1 MSWVNTV
8 LRAAEHLGVPRERV
22 LARAGIGAQALR
34 RERWPVDHITRLW
47 RAAVAATGDP
57 GFGLKAGALTGPASF
72 NIVSYLLQSAA
83 TLREAV
89 ALAQT
94 YQPLISDGGRIQF
107 IAGRD
112 AGWLVYHPRQGS
124 LAFSPHQIEAV
135 LAATVRLMH
144 WLAGSGLRPR
154 RVQFS
159 QARLAPLADYREV
172 FHCPVAFEQAF
183 SGVEVANAALD
194 APLPQADAQLARL
207 HRQYAQAQLLALTTP
222 DDLVRTTRD
231 WIAQHLAGGRPD
243 RAAAAAALGLG
254 ARTLARRLKAEGT
267 SFAALHDAARRD
279 AALAA
284 VARGEHSL
292 AAIAQQLGFAE
303 PSPFWRAFRR
313 WTGATPAAWRAGR
326 ERVDPSA

>member
-8 LRAAEHLGVPRERV
+8 LQAAEHLGVPRERV
-22 LARAGIGAQALR
+22 LARAGLAVSALR

-72 NIVSYLLQSAA
+72 NVVSYLLQSAA
-83 TLREAV
+83 SLREAV

-159 QARLAPLADYREV
+159 QPRLAPLADYREV
-172 FHCPVAFEQAF
+172 FHCPIAFEQAF
-183 SGVEVANAALD
+183 SGVEVANSTLD

-207 HRQYAQAQLLALTTP
+207 HRQYAQTQLLALTAT
-222 DDLVRTTRD
+222 DDLVRTTRE
-231 WIAQHLAGGRPD
+231 WITQHLAGGGSD
-243 RAAAAAALGLG
+243 RAAAAAAQGLSP
-254 ARTLARRLKAEGT
+254 RTLARRLQAEGT
-267 SFAALHDAARRD
+267 CFATLCDDIRRD

-284 VARGEHSL
+284 VARGEHTL
-292 AAIAQQLGFAE
+292 ADIAQQLGFAE

-313 WTGATPAAWRAGR
+313 WTGTTPMAWRAR
-326 ERVDPSA
+326 QPE